1 MRLWLNWIELR
12 VSAPAVVGS
21 NPTRRATS
29 YETPTKPWFVEV
41 LEFKNTTLL
50 QLYKDFIE
58 TDTSYLQKIKDIY
71 YLIYKFN
78 GKIIKKSLRSSNLK
92 YCNIQKLKMIKVI
105 KEELG
110 LEFAKLNDMLK
121 ISIQAEEGDDPD
133 EVEKI
138 RKKAIIDASKSLQNG
153 KIASVTSINQSK
165 MSINEAYK
173 NFINNVKSTNE
184 KISEATLEN
193 YNSAYSYIKLFIN
206 ETDSISELNTSF
218 WTYLQ
223 ETLTK
228 TPKIYS
234 KTPYLLEKGIE
245 KSIIDNEKLKTDLEI
260 NLKKAGQNK
269 VDIDKIKFKY
279 QSKIL
284 DTLSNT
290 TINKHFGFYSKF
302 MSYLEKKELMK
313 NTIRV
318 DTLSEEE
325 SPKQTFLYKELKE
338 LFNYKSKTN
347 LKNDYEDEEYQ
358 NIFKFAF
365 LSGMRRGEILKITKD
380 TVVRADGVLCID
392 IQEGKTKNSIRLVP
406 VSEDMKKIMDL
417 QFEKS
422 KNGYLFFDNDIRFN
436 QTESIE
442 RNIGKRLN
450 RKIDNLLKSYGYV
463 DKSIKSFHSLRA
475 NFIQE
480 LYKQYEQ
487 RNVGSELYIKM
498 LVGHKEVSKNI
509 TFTTYNK
516 SQVSIDIL
524 RDCIYTVSLDL
535 VYEAKKE
542 NIVEKIKEYGSVKLD
557 F

>member
-1 MRLWLNWIELR
+1 MYCNTYKIGLMTNYFETAL
-12 VSAPAVVGS
+12 S
-21 NPTRRATS
+21 PTRRATS
-29 YETPTKPWFVEV
+29 YGTPIKPWFVEV